1 MFPSFGPVTP
11 AILMAF
17 FYFEDFLF
25 YIIIYTRETRVI
37 GAIGYIT
44 RFTDTKIALSSG
56 AGWGDFLLD
65 MVI

>member
-1 MFPSFGPVTP
+1 MVT
-11 AILMAF
+11 
-17 FYFEDFLF
+17 
-25 YIIIYTRETRVI
+25 R
-37 GAIGYIT
+37 AIGYIT